1 MVLRCLFSDPLWT
14 VSQQGGTKH
23 RPIENAAAAFRP
35 GGIARGHVLNKP
47 GRIVLLNGVGS
58 AGKSSIAKALQTI
71 TQEPYLH
78 VQMDSFLEMLPESSW
93 GHPDGITFET
103 VLEAGKPSAIIRTGP
118 IAARLLL
125 GMRQAIAAMAR
136 QGNNLIVDDVL
147 LGEDNAD
154 YASALAGL
162 DVVRVGV
169 FAPLEVLEAREAGR
183 GDRLAG
189 LARWQYD
196 RVHSG
201 MTYDL
206 EVDSYRASPM
216 ECAATIRDRFG
227 L

>member
-1 MVLRCLFSDPLWT
+1 M
-14 VSQQGGTKH
+14 
-23 RPIENAAAAFRP
+23 
-35 GGIARGHVLNKP
+35 NKP

-71 TQEPYLH
+71 AREPYLH
-78 VQMDSFLEMLPESSW
+78 VQMDSFLEMLPDASW
-93 GHPDGITFET
+93 DHPDGITFET
-103 VLEAGKPSAIIRTGP
+103 VQEAGKPSVIIRTGP
-118 IAARLLL
+118 VAARMLL

-147 LGEDNAD
+147 LDDDKSGH
-154 YASALAGL
+154 ASALAGL

-206 EVDSYRASPM
+206 EVDSHRATPM
-216 ECAATIRDRFG
+216 ECAQTIRDRFG